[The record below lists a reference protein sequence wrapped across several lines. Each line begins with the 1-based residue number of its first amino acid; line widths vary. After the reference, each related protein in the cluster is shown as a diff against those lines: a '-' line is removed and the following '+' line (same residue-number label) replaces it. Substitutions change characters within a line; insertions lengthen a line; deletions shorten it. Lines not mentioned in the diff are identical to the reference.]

1 MDDDVYIG
9 RLEWT
14 CRLGFGVRPM
24 DIDKLEAGRELDALV
39 AEKVMGWARRMCP
52 PPEGDGLTWISEP
65 EGPGSLERDWC
76 LDDPTLG
83 ELPAYSTDIA
93 AAWAVLKEISTKR
106 LGPEYHPDSK
116 HLPKSNSRHGLYK
129 PVIRLELYEHDD
141 EYHVT
146 IGRCKGVGMDDDI
159 VVGLIGGDFDKSIPL
174 LICRAAL
181 KAVGA

>member
-1 MDDDVYIG
+1 
-9 RLEWT
+9 
-14 CRLGFGVRPM
+14 M
-24 DIDKLEAGRELDALV
+24 DIDKLEAGRELDILV
-39 AEKVMGWARRMCP
+39 AEKVMGLKLSDGP
-52 PPEGDGLTWISEP
+52 FTKGDYYPVTECREHGGKPMLHYHPIP
-65 EGPGSLERDWC
+65 D
-76 LDDPTLG
+76 
-83 ELPAYSTDIA
+83 YSTDIA
-93 AAWAVLKEISTKR
+93 AAWEVLKEISTKR